1 MIRIAH
7 NFAARRL
14 VLICLAVMLLSSCGG
29 GSAENS
35 PTLHPYGIEG
45 TGGLPPP
52 PPPSSL
58 KMTTAR
64 AGHTATL
71 LQDGKILI
79 AGGTGNSGGFLALAS
94 AELYDPS
101 NGTFTPTGDMTTAR
115 TGHSATLLANGKVLI
130 AGGDSGGPGPYTFL
144 VSAEIYDPSTGT
156 FTATG
161 NMTANGGFGWSSS
174 DLLPDGRVLIAAEG
188 NAEVYDPSTGT
199 FALTGAYSSSP
210 TGVVEMQTATLL
222 PDGRVLAIGAV
233 LTQCA
238 SGQCIW
244 NAGPAELFDP
254 KTDTFSAT
262 DLARA
267 SLPPPW
273 PPTVAPPFS
282 ATATLLMNGTV
293 LFVDGNDEEL
303 ADYAAIYDPASGKF
317 TPIGFTQ
324 AGHEFGT
331 ATGLPDG
338 TVLIAGGQ
346 VPGGNGS
353 TAVELY
359 VPATGTFTST
369 TSMTT
374 GRHEHTATLLHDG
387 TVLIAGGYS
396 TWPNPTAS
404 AEIYKK

>member
-1 MIRIAH
+1 
-7 NFAARRL
+7 
-14 VLICLAVMLLSSCGG
+14 
-29 GSAENS
+29 
-35 PTLHPYGIEG
+35 
-45 TGGLPPP
+45 
-52 PPPSSL
+52 
-58 KMTTAR
+58 MTTAR

-71 LQDGKILI
+71 LEDGKVLI
-79 AGGTGNSGGFLALAS
+79 AGGKGDAPELLPLAS

-101 NGTFTPTGDMTTAR
+101 SGTFTPTGDMTTAR
-115 TGHSATLLANGKVLI
+115 TGHTATLLANGKVLI
-130 AGGDSGGPGPYTFL
+130 AGGDTGGPGPFTFL
-144 VSAEIYDPSTGT
+144 VAAEIYDPSTGT

-161 NMTANGGFGWSSS
+161 NMVANGGFGWSTSA
-174 DLLPDGRVLIAAEG
+174 LLPDGRVFIAARG

-199 FALTGAYSSSP
+199 FALTGAYSSSQ

-238 SGQCIW
+238 SGQCIY

-262 DLARA
+262 DLAPA
-267 SLPPPW
+267 SLPPPR
-273 PPTVAPPFS
+273 PPTVDPPWS
-282 ATATLLMNGTV
+282 STATLLMNGTV

-303 ADYAAIYDPASGKF
+303 ADYAAVYDPASGKF
-317 TPIGFTQ
+317 TPIGFTP

-331 ATGLPDG
+331 ATRLPDG

-353 TAVELY
+353 TAVDTYL
-359 VPATGTFTST
+359 PGTGTFAPG

-374 GRHEHTATLLHDG
+374 GRHQHTATLLQDG
-387 TVLIAGGYS
+387 TVLIAGGWS
-396 TWPNPTAS
+396 TVPNVTAS
-404 AEIYKK
+404 AEIYK